1 MKNLQSCTED
11 GRRPPGVDF
20 QEWASNHPEPL
31 RSKGVVVNDCGK
43 GVQSG
48 RQVCVEE
55 MSESKPSDDASLLPQ
70 DTAKTGD
77 DHWLQEQSGRN
88 LFTVLMAVGV

>member
-1 MKNLQSCTED
+1 
-11 GRRPPGVDF
+11 
-20 QEWASNHPEPL
+20 
-31 RSKGVVVNDCGK
+31 
-43 GVQSG
+43 
-48 RQVCVEE
+48 

-70 DTAKTGD
+70 DTAKTGA